1 MFGNLFE
8 ENSKMNC
15 AKRVPPPR
23 SIYGLSGIENQG
35 ATCYLNTL
43 LQTLLLT
50 PEFRDGIFELEEIEL
65 GSLNDKLKKGSKIR
79 IIPLQLQRL
88 FARLL
93 LSDQEAASTS
103 ELTESFGWKHNEEM
117 QQHDVQELNRI
128 LFSAIETSLIGTSGK
143 DLISHLYHGSTVSQ
157 IVCQVCNKISEKKE
171 DFLDLNITVSGFN
184 NLHES
189 LTSTFVHKE
198 VMKGKNQYK
207 CSMCCKLVD
216 AKKGVKIR
224 KLPPILTFSLLRF
237 CFDLSKG
244 ERFKEKGKFIF
255 PLEIDMAPYCD
266 EQRNSEDTHYDLF
279 SIIIHSGSGHEGH
292 YHAYIRDFDFLGKWR
307 PPNEDCHFSSLIKSS
322 NLGSSK
328 QDPIELVTAIL
339 QQQPDFCLPLD
350 KLCLEITAHLGI
362 SWNKRFKK
370 HYGPFNKF
378 LLQNDAIFFVNID
391 TNIVYLKEQIDDQ
404 NITPVYNNFPTN
416 DTKDN
421 IVSTANKEPTRN
433 GSFKSSLWDRKG
445 FKNFNTNLDHNWFDF
460 NDTVVKPIN
469 VKEIEKIFGGSE
481 SAYMLFYRRKSLKR
495 PIEARENIFYKIPP
509 HLINLIKQENE
520 DLQKMRN
527 EYDAI
532 ANSINLQIHFGIHHQ
547 YYQGALQP
555 IPEMLSVLELSIDKR
570 KNLADLRNQIGQ
582 LGTEFCPET
591 HNTIHVLNEV
601 PAGLHLYEELTS
613 CQDSESLINLQIMDG
628 TKLFVWNGKEV
639 GGEIILVGI
648 HHEPIL
654 LNVTCRLG
662 DIDSVKIT
670 RGFPKSMTLGELK
683 VLLCDTTPLNLKDIV
698 ISKVE
703 FQNNNSIITEFDEL
717 KEGMSLIELNLL
729 DGDNIIAC
737 SNCDKCNNYI
747 KLITITVENKCKNSD
762 NCTISDS
769 NQIQVEFDPKQ
780 TVSDLLVMLIQRLSL
795 DKAVDYQLKKMC
807 DGNHHKPPIHL
818 NLTLKEAGIEDGS
831 KLILEKG
838 ISPKP
843 NEIILMFGI
852 GEMTE
857 DMPPY
862 EVIVNHQMSISGC
875 LKLML
880 KHAGLDGES
889 WHLCKTNWCG
899 ELTSSLINENLS
911 LEEEGLE
918 HGDYLIILEGRLP
931 PPGYLTLHIWL
942 YETSMHNQNQ
952 NLSTNEIK
960 IANGEISGITHYYDY
975 QPLQL
980 GEVELSAES
989 TLTDL
994 KRQLLTLPNLSTYN
1008 LPSIFYL
1015 RLRMLEGN
1023 KLGCILRGHAATL
1036 RKLKLFNHQ
1045 SIAVQILVEEE
1056 DLLQSE
1062 ILLNVHWRISDLR
1075 TYAPPIEVI
1084 WESGKSANIKSL
1096 CQTISESLGIPADRF
1111 LLAKY
1116 FPETYEWKVINE
1128 IKKHKVKKKWT
1139 LPKINLRQKPFS
1151 LKDGDLIGVKD
1162 TNTDSNSLYD
1172 FNTPD
1177 DDLKL
1182 EILRTALKESQR
1194 LEETW
1199 SIGSGDTDGT
1209 GGSQPE
1215 VGITIHVED
1224 FN

>member
-1 MFGNLFE
+1 MFGNLFQ
-8 ENSKMNC
+8 ENNKMKS

-23 SIYGLSGIENQG
+23 SVYGLSGIENQG

-50 PEFRDGIFELEEIEL
+50 PEFRDGIFELEESEL
-65 GSLNDKLKKGSKIR
+65 GSLNDKQKKGSKIR

-93 LSDQEAASTS
+93 LSNQEAASTS

-128 LFSAIETSLIGTSGK
+128 LFSAIETSLLGTSGK
-143 DLISHLYHGSTVSQ
+143 NLISQLYHGSTVSQ
-157 IVCQVCNKISEKKE
+157 IVCQVCSKISEKEE

-184 NLHES
+184 SLQES

-244 ERFKEKGKFIF
+244 ERYKEKGKFIF
-255 PLEIDMAPYCD
+255 PMEIDMAPYCD
-266 EQRNSEDTHYDLF
+266 EQKNSEDTHYDLF
-279 SIIIHSGSGHEGH
+279 SIVIHSGSGHEGH
-292 YHAYIRDFDFLGKWR
+292 YHAYIRDFDCLGRWF
-307 PPNEDCHFSSLIKSS
+307 PPDEECHFSSLGKS
-322 NLGSSK
+322 GSTNQCK
-328 QDPIELVTAIL
+328 QDPIELIVNIL
-339 QQQPDFCLPLD
+339 QQQLNFCLPLET
-350 KLCLEITAHLGI
+350 LCSEMAAISGL

-370 HYGPFNKF
+370 HFGPLNKF
-378 LLQNDAIFFVNID
+378 LLQNDAIFFVNQD
-391 TNIVYLKEQIDDQ
+391 TNIVCLKEQTSDQ
-404 NITPVYNNFPTN
+404 NIAVNSSNSPIS

-421 IVSTANKEPTRN
+421 VVSSKCKEPSRSS
-433 GSFKSSLWDRKG
+433 SFKSSLWDKKRSKNYCTG
-445 FKNFNTNLDHNWFDF
+445 FGNNWFDF
-460 NDTVVKPIN
+460 NDTTVKPIN
-469 VKEIEKIFGGSE
+469 PKDIEKIFGGSE

-495 PIEARENIFYKIPP
+495 PVAARENILYKIPS
-509 HLINLIKQENE
+509 HLITLVNQENE

-532 ANSINLQIHFGIHHQ
+532 VNSINLQIHFGIHHQ

-555 IPEMLSVLELSIDKR
+555 IPEMLSILELSIDKR
-570 KNLADLRNQIGQ
+570 KTLADLRNQIGQ
-582 LGTEFCPET
+582 LGMEFCPES
-591 HNTIHVLNEV
+591 HDTIHLLSEV
-601 PAGLHLYEELTS
+601 PAGLHLYEELS
-613 CQDSESLINLQIMDG
+613 PSQDLENLIDLQITDG

-662 DIDSVKIT
+662 DMDCVKIT

-683 VLLCDTTPLNLKDIV
+683 VLLCDITPLNLEDIV

-703 FQNNNSIITEFDEL
+703 FQNDDSTVTTFDDL

-729 DGDNIIAC
+729 DGDNVLAT
-737 SNCDKCNNYI
+737 SSCDKSDNYT
-747 KLITITVENKCKNSD
+747 KLITVIVENR
-762 NCTISDS
+762 CTINDGCALP
-769 NQIQVEFDPKQ
+769 NPIRNEVEVDPKQ
-780 TVSDLLVMLIQRLSL
+780 NISDLLNLLKQRFSL
-795 DKAVDYQLKKMC
+795 DKSIDYRVRKVA
-807 DGNHHKPPIHL
+807 DGRRQKPSIYL
-818 NLTLKEAGIEDGS
+818 DLTLREAGIEDNC

-838 ISPKP
+838 VSPKSNQVTLLFSI
-843 NEIILMFGI
+843 NEMI
-852 GEMTE
+852 
-857 DMPPY
+857 DDAPAY
-862 EVIVNHQMSISGC
+862 EVTVSRKLSISEC

-880 KHAGLDGES
+880 KQSGLDGES
-889 WHLCKTNWCG
+889 WHLCKTSWCG
-899 ELTSSLINENLS
+899 EPTSPLVNENLS
-911 LEEEGLE
+911 LEEEGVG

-931 PPGYLTLHIWL
+931 PPGYLTLYMWL
-942 YETSMHNQNQ
+942 YETFTCNQNQ
-952 NLSTNEIK
+952 NSNDTRIM
-960 IANGEISGITHYYDY
+960 NGECSGISHYYNY
-975 QPLQL
+975 VPIQL
-980 GEVELSAES
+980 GEVEISAES

-994 KRQLLTLPNLSTYN
+994 KRQLLTLPNLGTCS
-1008 LPSIFYL
+1008 LPGTLYL
-1015 RLRMLEGN
+1015 RLRLLEGN
-1023 KLGCILRGHAATL
+1023 KPGCILRGHAASL
-1036 RKLKLFNHQ
+1036 RKLKLYNNQ
-1045 SIAVQILVEEE
+1045 SIAVQILTEEE

-1075 TYAPPIEVI
+1075 TYGPSVEVV
-1084 WESGKSANIKSL
+1084 WETGKSANIKSL
-1096 CQTISESLGIPADRF
+1096 CQVVSEYLGVPADRF

-1128 IKKHKVKKKWT
+1128 ITKNKVKKKWT
-1139 LPKINLRQKPFS
+1139 LPKINLRQKPFY
-1151 LKDGDLIGVKD
+1151 LKDGDIIGVKD
-1162 TNTDSNSLYD
+1162 SNTDCDNLYD
-1172 FNTPD
+1172 FNTPE
-1177 DDLKL
+1177 DDLKI
-1182 EILRTALKESQR
+1182 EILRISLKESQK

-1199 SIGSGDTDGT
+1199 STGSGDTDAT
-1209 GGSQPE
+1209 NSSQPE
-1215 VGITIHVED
+1215 VGLTIHVED